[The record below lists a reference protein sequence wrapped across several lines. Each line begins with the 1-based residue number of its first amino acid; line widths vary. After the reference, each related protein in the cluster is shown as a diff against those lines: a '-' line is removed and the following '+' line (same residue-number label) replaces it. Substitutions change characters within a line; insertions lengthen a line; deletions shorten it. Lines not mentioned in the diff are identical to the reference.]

1 MTATIHH
8 LDIMRTRRATGQP
21 LADKPAHRVDLNKVL
36 IPGRWVRTSSGLIG
50 MIRDFTVLGG
60 VSHAYILAG
69 DGIVRCEATAS
80 LTPTQPS
87 GGAA

>member
-1 MTATIHH
+1 MTATVI
-8 LDIMRTRRATGQP
+8 DIADLRARRATGQP

-60 VSHAYILAG
+60 VSYAYILAG